1 MPCRETPLT
10 AWGLLKDTV
19 SILYKSFWPLIL
31 IFAAT
36 DVTMYALHRVSHR
49 ITNQGKPVIHIPHLY
64 CISCVN
70 VDGCNATSSP
80 FTFLPLLLHILYR
93 TLVEIR

>member
-1 MPCRETPLT
+1 MQSRPPSIAGSRSQCVPCSETPLT

-36 DVTMYALHRVSHR
+36 DITMYTMHRVSHR
-49 ITNQGKPVIHIPHLY
+49 ITNQGDRVRSTCH
-64 CISCVN
+64 
-70 VDGCNATSSP
+70 
-80 FTFLPLLLHILYR
+80 
-93 TLVEIR
+93 TLVLIATAGLTQMTVMR

>member
-49 ITNQGKPVIHIPHLY
+49 ITNQGESVSFVFHTF
-64 CISCVN
+64 V
-70 VDGCNATSSP
+70 ATAASM
-80 FTFLPLLLHILYR
+80 
-93 TLVEIR
+93 

>member
-49 ITNQGKPVIHIPHLY
+49 ITNQGKAVIHIPYL
-64 CISCVN
+64 CCSSCVN
-70 VDGCNATSSP
+70 VGERNAMSSP
-80 FTFLPLLLHILYR
+80 FALLPLLLHISYR
-93 TLVEIR
+93 TLIGF